1 MTCHSTRVSRVE
13 SRDLQS
19 AGTLREARGE
29 SVIFLIPSPCPF
41 PIPLPVEEEGE
52 GSIHAVA
59 YLHSFRTGNCVSHLS
74 IKNRHALVLAHP

>member
-1 MTCHSTRVSRVE
+1 
-13 SRDLQS
+13 
-19 AGTLREARGE
+19 
-29 SVIFLIPSPCPF
+29 VIFLIPSPCPF